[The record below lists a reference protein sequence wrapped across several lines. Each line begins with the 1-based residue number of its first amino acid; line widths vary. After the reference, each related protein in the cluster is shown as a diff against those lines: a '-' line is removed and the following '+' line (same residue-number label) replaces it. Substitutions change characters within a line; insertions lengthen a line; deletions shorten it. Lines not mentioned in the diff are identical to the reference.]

1 MRRCFGNSV
10 FHTLFAITAFAT
22 AACSKEEHGFVARL
36 GNDTTSIEHI
46 TRTSDKIV
54 SDVVEHS
61 PRVIKKHWEA
71 TLNSDGSIRRWTMD
85 AAVLNPDPGEPAE
98 MQFTVDFGADSVVVE
113 QGSGSH
119 ARRYVIRDVL
129 PVTVPWETYVYGLYE
144 LLFAAAAEQPGDTV
158 PVRQYIPGYGAFQKG
173 LVRKQPDGSI
183 TFVTGGLAGTGV
195 ARLDEHGHMTHY
207 SGKHTTFKQE
217 VERIAAAPDIDRLAE
232 HFAARE
238 RAAPVR
244 SLSVRDTT
252 RSVVGRARISVDY
265 GRPLKRGREILGNV
279 VPYGVV
285 WRTGANAATH
295 LTTTAPISIAGIE
308 LPRGTYTL
316 WTLPNG
322 NGATLIINAQTR
334 VWGTRYNP
342 QHDIGRAAMITEQV
356 ARPVEQFTIRIEPIR
371 SGIGTL
377 ILEWDKFRW
386 TAPIR
391 VE

>member
-1 MRRCFGNSV
+1 MRRRFGTSV
-10 FHTLFAITAFAT
+10 VHTLIAVTAFAG
-22 AACSKEEHGFVARL
+22 CSKEEYGFVARL
-36 GNDTTSIEHI
+36 GNDTTSIERI
-46 TRTSDKIV
+46 TRTGDRIV

-71 TLNSDGSIRRWTMD
+71 TLNDDGSIRRWTMD
-85 AAVLNPDPGEPAE
+85 AAVLNPDAGEPAE
-98 MQFTVDFGADSVVVE
+98 TQYTVEFGTDSVLVV
-113 QGSGSH
+113 QGSGSS

-129 PVTVPWETYVYGLYE
+129 PVTVPWDTYVYGLYE
-144 LLFAAAAEQPGDTV
+144 LLFAAAVAQPGDTV
-158 PVRQYIPGYGAFQKG
+158 SVTQYMPGYGAFQKG

-195 ARLDEHGHMTHY
+195 ATLDEHGRMMHY

-217 VERIAAAPDIDRLAE
+217 VERVESAPDIDRLAE
-232 HFAARE
+232 HFAAHE

-252 RSVVGRARISVDY
+252 RAVIGRARISVEY

-316 WTLPNG
+316 WTQPNG
-322 NGATLIINAQTR
+322 NGAALIISGQTR

-342 QHDIGRAAMITEQV
+342 KYDIGRAAMVTEQL
-356 ARPVEQFTIRIEPIR
+356 AQPVEQFTIRIEPIR
-371 SGIGTL
+371 GGIGTL
-377 ILEWDKFRW
+377 ILEWDRFRW